1 VLFEISDQNILDL
14 RGDLGVLGLFYFIHE
29 GDALA
34 FEHLVPAV
42 FRGGGPFGK

>member
-1 VLFEISDQNILDL
+1 L

-42 FRGGGPFGK
+42 FRGGGPFDEKVLKTFLLTV